1 MKPWIAGAL
10 VLAVAAVAMLH
21 PPLKQAVVTAAPPL
35 PVSHRRPPRGVPVPS
50 PAVVYVAGA
59 VRRPGIYRLAPGSR
73 AFAAL
78 ALAGGFRP
86 EADPAGINLAQIVS
100 DGEELAV
107 PALGERKPARPRQAT
122 RSRGAASKQPPATP
136 IDLNAADAAAL
147 MQLPGVGRALA
158 ERIVQFRDANGPF
171 ASVDELADVA
181 GITPRRLE
189 ALANALYVK

>member
-21 PPLKQAVVTAAPPL
+21 PPAKQSAIATAPPL
-35 PVSHRRPPRGVPVPS
+35 PLAHRHAGHGAPPAA
-50 PAVVYVAGA
+50 AVVYVAGA
-59 VRRPGIYRLAPGSR
+59 VRRPGLYRVAPGSR

-86 EADPAGINLAQIVS
+86 EADPAGINLAEVVT

-107 PALGERKPARPRQAT
+107 PVLGQARVSRLRHASRRRGTAAKSMPAA
-122 RSRGAASKQPPATP
+122 P

-147 MQLPGVGRALA
+147 MQLPGIGRALA

-181 GITPRRLE
+181 GITPRRME
-189 ALANALYVK
+189 ALSSVVYVK